1 MNNKSIHI
9 TKAIKGDPNHQKS
22 IYEKYKVS
30 LFKLCLLYVKDR
42 SIAEDLLQEGFIKIF
57 TKLSS
62 FNADKGTFTG
72 WARKIMINE
81 CLQYLRSFKK
91 QVKVEE
97 LDEVIYMF
105 SSRYERDTIARLSL
119 DELYNIINTLP
130 EGYKIVFNLYVVE
143 GYNHREIA
151 ELLGISENTSKSQ
164 LHKAKSKLKNLIKK
178 YYPEQAAI
186 HGRTAETYK

>member
-1 MNNKSIHI
+1 MNNIRIHI
-9 TKAIKGDPNHQKS
+9 KKAIKGDPYHQKA
-22 IYEKYKVS
+22 IYEKHKVS
-30 LFKLCLLYVKDR
+30 FFKLCLLYVKDR
-42 SIAEDLLQEGFIKIF
+42 SIAEDILQEGFIKIF

-62 FNADKGTFTG
+62 YNADKGSFSA
-72 WARKIMINE
+72 WARRIIINE
-81 CLQYLRSFKK
+81 CLQYLRSSKK

-97 LDEVIYMF
+97 LNEVIYMF
-105 SSRYERDTIARLSL
+105 SSRYEKDTIAKLSL
-119 DELYNIINTLP
+119 DEIYKIIDTLP

-164 LHKAKSKLKNLIKK
+164 LHKAKRRIKNLIKK
-178 YYPEQAAI
+178 YYPDQAAI